1 MNKLFSRN
9 QFFVKEH
16 VGFLKAANQYDVFD
30 LETREPLLEC
40 REPNLGVWTKIFRF
54 TRYKTPTP
62 FEVVISTP
70 SQEKLLV
77 VKRPFT
83 LFRSYVSVFDEKDVL
98 IGTFRQRFMTLGGKF
113 EILDPSGNPICLL
126 KGKWTSWE
134 FTFLQGDTQIAKVTK
149 KWAGIGKEL
158 FTTADNYALIIENHV
173 PANDPLR
180 QLIIASVVTIDMVL
194 KEN

>member
-1 MNKLFSRN
+1 MNKIFSRN
-9 QFFVKEH
+9 QYFIKEH
-16 VGFLKAANQYDVFD
+16 VGFLKAANQYDVSD
-30 LETREPLLEC
+30 LETKEPLLEC
-40 REPNLGVWTKIFRF
+40 REPNLSFWTKVFRF
-54 TRYKTPTP
+54 SKYKTMTP

-70 SQEKLLV
+70 QQEKVLV

-83 LFRSYVSVFDEKDVL
+83 LFRSYVSVFDEKDNL
-98 IGTFRQRFMTLGGKF
+98 IGTFRQRFMTIGGKF
-113 EILDPSGNPICLL
+113 EILDPSGNPVCIL

-134 FTFLQGDTQIAKVTK
+134 FTFLQGETQIAKVTK

-173 PANDPLR
+173 SSNDPIR

-194 KEN
+194 KEG

>member
-54 TRYKTPTP
+54 TRYKTLTP